1 MKLFCATAALT
12 FLVGPLILRAQ
23 QIKPSS
29 EILSHD
35 RVTMIINEPVRNQFS
50 IRFPIVRVYKYTDKS
65 GQYYCVL
72 TEKFDSLVE
81 KERGGYDTL
90 HYSIRAIDLKY
101 DSGKFQKI
109 WEINDHAI
117 RDPGIEGP
125 EQSIWFWTRYV
136 EFADFDDDGLIE
148 PIIVYGSRT
157 DDDVNGGRVKFII
170 YCKGR
175 KVALRHHDSDL
186 DEGRS
191 TQFDPEYRNLPPKLK
206 ARIKAKMIAMDKDGN
221 AIFDK
226 TSF

>member
-1 MKLFCATAALT
+1 MKLFCPTVSLL
-12 FLVGPLILRAQ
+12 FLFGPTILRAQ
-23 QIKPSS
+23 QISPSS
-29 EILSHD
+29 EILSRD
-35 RVTMIINEPVRNQFS
+35 RVATIINEPVRNQFG
-50 IRFPIVRVYKYTDKS
+50 IRFPIIRVYKYTDKS
-65 GQYYCVL
+65 GQFFCVL

-109 WEINDHAI
+109 WEVNDHAMG
-117 RDPGIEGP
+117 DPGIEGP

-157 DDDVNGGRVKFII
+157 DDDVNGGRVKIII
-170 YCKGR
+170 YYKGQ
-175 KVALRHHDSDL
+175 KVALRHQESDL
-186 DEGRS
+186 DEGRG
-191 TQFDPEYRNLPPKLK
+191 TQVDPAYRNLPPKLK

-221 AIFDK
+221 ATFDK